1 MYNMYSPR
9 KYMCTHSNSSGN
21 VYTIN
26 GTCYVVIQNHTSY
39 AGCNSPSA
47 LILWDHTCNP

>member
-9 KYMCTHSNSSGN
+9 KHMCTHSNSSDN

-26 GTCYVVIQNHTSY
+26 GTCYAVMQNRTSH
-39 AGCNSPSA
+39 AGYNSPSA
-47 LILWDHTCNP
+47 LILWDYTRNP